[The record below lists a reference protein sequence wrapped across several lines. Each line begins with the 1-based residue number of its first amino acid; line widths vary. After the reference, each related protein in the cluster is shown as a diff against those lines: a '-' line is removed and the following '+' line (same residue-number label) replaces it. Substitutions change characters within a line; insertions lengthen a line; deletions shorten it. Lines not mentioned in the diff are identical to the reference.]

1 MKLWNSLEKVN
12 SFFIWVFN
20 LRKNALV
27 AVVGSFEVLF
37 GLGTPSIDNAA
48 VVQTLDSAI
57 HQVVIDQ
64 TLDSTIH
71 QVVIDQT
78 LDSTIHWINR
88 YPMDK

>member
-1 MKLWNSLEKVN
+1 M
-12 SFFIWVFN
+12 
-20 LRKNALV
+20 

-37 GLGTPSIDNAA
+37 GLGTPSIDNAP

-71 QVVIDQT
+71 
-78 LDSTIHWINR
+78 WINR
-88 YPMDK
+88 YPMDNIVIRKLVMVTGLSGVQFGL